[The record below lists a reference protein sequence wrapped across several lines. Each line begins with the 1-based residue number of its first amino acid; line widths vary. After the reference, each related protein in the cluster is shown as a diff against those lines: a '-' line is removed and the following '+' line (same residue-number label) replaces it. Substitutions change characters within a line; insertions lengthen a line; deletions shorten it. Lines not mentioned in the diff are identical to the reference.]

1 MCIRDR
7 TKVGGIEEAGEAL
20 SVKVTDD
27 RGEESVIEAEK
38 VLMCVG
44 RRPATEGLGLEMCIR
59 DRPCRPDMFNEKSR
73 KRRI

>member
-1 MCIRDR
+1 MKKNKVSILTG

-38 VLMCVG
+38 VLMC
-44 RRPATEGLGLEMCIR
+44 
-59 DRPCRPDMFNEKSR
+59 SR
-73 KRRI
+73 TPSGH